1 MTDAKPRKV
10 LIALYGNDVA
20 PRFDLA
26 TEVLIAVVASDGS
39 LSDEKTVVLPHSS
52 AEQLCHMSLTEE
64 VQVVICGGIEDEY
77 YQYLT
82 WKKVQVLD
90 SVIGPYEPVLAR
102 FRKGGLQSGD
112 ILFGEG
118 GKIEDGA

>member
-1 MTDAKPRKV
+1 MAEAAPCKI

-26 TEVLIAVVASDGS
+26 TEVLIAVLAADGS
-39 LSDEKTVVLPHSS
+39 LVDEKTVVLPQSS
-52 AEQLCHMSLTEE
+52 AEQLCHMSLTEG
-64 VQVVICGGIEDEY
+64 VQVVICGAIEDEY
-77 YQYLT
+77 YQYLS

-90 SVIGPYEPVLAR
+90 SVIGPYDRVLAR
-102 FRKGGLQSGD
+102 LRKGVLQSGD

-118 GKIEDGA
+118 SKTEDGG